1 MPDCKKCGQNRE
13 KARMLQPISVFCE
26 TCTEPLVGQTGR
38 SYPVHLG
45 YTPVPRYQVVLWES
59 DGYELTQNAN

>member
-1 MPDCKKCGQNRE
+1 
-13 KARMLQPISVFCE
+13 MLQPISVFCE
-26 TCTEPLVGQTGR
+26 TCTEALVGLTGR

-45 YTPVPRYQVVLWES
+45 YTPVPRYQVALWES